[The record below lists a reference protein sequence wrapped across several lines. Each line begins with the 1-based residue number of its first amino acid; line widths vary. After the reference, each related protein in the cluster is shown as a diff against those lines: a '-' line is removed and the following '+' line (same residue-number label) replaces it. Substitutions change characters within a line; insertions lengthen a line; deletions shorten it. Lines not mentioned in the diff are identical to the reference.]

1 MLTTIWYVWLM
12 NVAIDPS
19 AVCPFSTRDTHIPGQ
34 LQCSRWNVPS
44 FTHSL
49 LKNAAASQMWP
60 ALFVSLV
67 KNGIALSLTLSFGI
81 STRLFISPCSVVV
94 FFELRSLLIAPKKS
108 VIYQLNYLFG
118 DTGLYLR
125 IVQIFADCNN
135 CTSLLLIFESLRR
148 MHQKTLLSIVRGGLE
163 EWLSWP
169 DFVYFTFG
177 IGKIDSV
184 LPIRSFPFH
193 H

>member
-1 MLTTIWYVWLM
+1 MLLLI
-12 NVAIDPS
+12 
-19 AVCPFSTRDTHIPGQ
+19 R
-34 LQCSRWNVPS
+34 VPS
-44 FTHSL
+44 VRSQLGTHSYPANY
-49 LKNAAASQMWP
+49 NAADEIYRALPIAYKKMLQP
-60 ALFVSLV
+60 LKCGLFVSLV

-94 FFELRSLLIAPKKS
+94 FFELRSRLIAPKKS

-148 MHQKTLLSIVRGGLE
+148 MHQKTLLSIVRGGWE
-163 EWLSWP
+163 EGLS
-169 DFVYFTFG
+169 
-177 IGKIDSV
+177 
-184 LPIRSFPFH
+184 
-193 H
+193 